1 MKRVIHHLEEWQI
14 ESLADLNKVTG
25 RPQAEFVREA
35 LNLYLP
41 FVTPETKA
49 NAVLKKAESVYE
61 DAQNPPAA
69 LTRAMFGWSY
79 DQEDNSKRGA
89 LRRLETEVARQGR
102 VLRLICKRLGID
114 MEDVDD
120 GDQ

>member
-14 ESLADLNKVTG
+14 KALVDLNKVTG

-35 LNLYLP
+35 LDLYLP
-41 FVTPETKA
+41 FVTPNTKA
-49 NAVLKKAESVYE
+49 RAVLKKAESVYE
-61 DAQNPPAA
+61 DAQSPPAA

-89 LRRLETEVARQGR
+89 LRRLEEEVARQGR
-102 VLRLICKRLGID
+102 LLQRICDKLGID
-114 MEDVDD
+114 TETIDHD
-120 GDQ
+120 